1 MRKMAVRSRKKE
13 IYEYILWYVA
23 VNGYSP
29 SYREIGEKVGLNSAS
44 TVGKYIKQLEEE
56 GKLTMNDRQK
66 CRSLSAA
73 RCIQLPSITTDN
85 TQRIEVEMADGG
97 ILCLD
102 CRVLCDDDN
111 RPYVAFSGVMD
122 ATRLKGQVC
131 NVIRCGIVPE

>member
-1 MRKMAVRSRKKE
+1 MICVAVRSRKND
-13 IYEYILWYVA
+13 IYAFILWYVA

-29 SYREIGEKVGLNSAS
+29 SYREIGEKVGLSSVS
-44 TVGKYIKQLEEE
+44 TVGKYVKQLEEE

-66 CRSLSAA
+66 CRSHSAA
-73 RCIQLPSITTDN
+73 RCIQLPPTTTDN

-122 ATRLKGQVC
+122 ATRLKGHVC
-131 NVIRCGIVPE
+131 NVIRCGVVPE